1 MGEFGAENDPRAT
14 TEGCGVLGRGATR
27 ETTSIV
33 PSNQLLP
40 ECILLFY
47 YNNSIRST
55 NGRVFKYLKAA

>member
-40 ECILLFY
+40 ECILV
-47 YNNSIRST
+47 SILTIRFVPPMAEYSNT
-55 NGRVFKYLKAA
+55 